1 MSYNSRPRF
10 IGISLIL
17 GLSLLGFF
25 IFKGLKTFSDID
37 RVVKVKGLAEMNIT
51 AISAQTHLSF
61 SFSGDN
67 LQKIIRDTETKKLR
81 IINYL
86 KETGFEDKNINIGS
100 PEISDKEKYYED
112 QWINGK
118 TVSVK
123 IKRYSSGL
131 SLTIQ
136 SEDVKTVEQKAKQLK
151 FDLIKKGLTSS
162 IYNDYIFPELN
173 SVKPKLIA
181 ESTKNARIAGEQ
193 FANDSEATLGKIKT
207 ASQGQISIAGS
218 YDSPAPYI
226 QKARVVS
233 TIVFFLD

>member
-1 MSYNSRPRF
+1 
-10 IGISLIL
+10 
-17 GLSLLGFF
+17 
-25 IFKGLKTFSDID
+25 
-37 RVVKVKGLAEMNIT
+37 MNIT
-51 AISAQTHLSF
+51 AISAQTYLSF

-162 IYNDYIFPELN
+162 IYTDYIFPELN

-207 ASQGQISIAGS
+207 ASQGQISIAGPN
-218 YDSPAPYI
+218 DSPAPYI

>member
-25 IFKGLKTFSDID
+25 IFKGLKTFSDKD

-51 AISAQTHLSF
+51 AISAQTYLSF

-67 LQKIIRDTETKKLR
+67 LQKIIRDTETKKIR

-86 KETGFEDKNINIGS
+86 KENGFEDTNINIGS

-162 IYNDYIFPELN
+162 IYSDYIFPELN

-193 FANDSEATLGKIKT
+193 FANDSAFI
-207 ASQGQISIAGS
+207 
-218 YDSPAPYI
+218 
-226 QKARVVS
+226 
-233 TIVFFLD
+233 

>member
-25 IFKGLKTFSDID
+25 IFKGLKTFSDKD
-37 RVVKVKGLAEMNIT
+37 RVGKVKGLAEMNIT
-51 AISAQTHLSF
+51 AISAQTYLSF

-100 PEISDKEKYYED
+100 PEISDKEKYYEE
-112 QWINGK
+112 QWKNGK

-123 IKRYSSGL
+123 INRYTNAM

-136 SEDVKTVEQKAKQLK
+136 SDDVKTVENKANQLRN
-151 FDLIKKGLTSS
+151 DLIK
-162 IYNDYIFPELN
+162 
-173 SVKPKLIA
+173 
-181 ESTKNARIAGEQ
+181 
-193 FANDSEATLGKIKT
+193 EA
-207 ASQGQISIAGS
+207 SNN
-218 YDSPAPYI
+218 
-226 QKARVVS
+226 
-233 TIVFFLD
+233 

>member
-10 IGISLIL
+10 LSISLII

-25 IFKGLKTFSDID
+25 IFKGLKTFSDKD

-51 AISAQTHLSF
+51 AISAQINLSF

-67 LQKIIRDTETKKLR
+67 LQRIISNSENKKQR

-86 KETGFEDKNINIGS
+86 KANGFEETDIKVGS
-100 PEISDKEKYYED
+100 PHISDKEKYYED
-112 QWINGK
+112 QWKNGK
-118 TVSVK
+118 TVSIK
-123 IKRYSSGL
+123 IDRYSYEL

-136 SEDVKTVEQKAKQLK
+136 SDDVKTIETKANQLK
-151 FDLIKKGLTSS
+151 SDLIKEGLTSR
-162 IYNDYIFPELN
+162 IYTDYIFPELN

-207 ASQGQISIAGS
+207 ASQGQISIAGR